1 MYWILSQGN
10 IGVNEDCEVFNSPA
24 VSKKIK
30 IAVLKR
36 NHCIKKYFPL
46 FKKVP
51 KYYISKFPKLQYG
64 FRTEWKKIKTFC
76 EIASLCLS
84 KSPIDYRI
92 DADLN

>member
-1 MYWILSQGN
+1 MHSILSQGN

-46 FKKVP
+46 F
-51 KYYISKFPKLQYG
+51 SL
-64 FRTEWKKIKTFC
+64 
-76 EIASLCLS
+76 IAICQQ
-84 KSPIDYRI
+84 
-92 DADLN
+92 